1 MIELRYNKDG
11 KLEYRTSVG
20 SEQINTVGHREP
32 IWVTNWNEWK
42 IVPSE
47 EQSSVEKNATPTN
60 LSLRTERVVLDVTYD
75 ENTQGYPTTW
85 DWSTMVLNDGESVRV
100 IDKLELHCEYDEIDS
115 QIEKLTGERDTATID
130 AEIWKSLYYTADAS
144 RAMKQMT
151 LEKSEARVA
160 ELEALLESEMWGV
173 NCKPSASD
181 KRDGWIQAF
190 KILAN
195 IMPGIDIDGNDPIGT
210 ATKIYQAIRQQFTN
224 MSTLIE
230 SYARDN
236 RPSDWTH
243 QEMYRLG
250 FGDIKSGMTA
260 DSVKILSEKYEQV
273 KKELDD
279 YKITDAEPVAWGV
292 MTKSESPQVVVGNP
306 SPWKHMYL
314 YFLKRDADEWRSM
327 HGGTVFPL
335 YAAPWLTEEDR
346 ETLLRLSYSL
356 DYVQYAT
363 SADFIR
369 SLLARSTPKVK
380 EIK

>member
-1 MIELRYNKDG
+1 MA
-11 KLEYRTSVG
+11 
-20 SEQINTVGHREP
+20 
-32 IWVTNWNEWK
+32 WNEWV

-60 LSLRTERVVLDVTYD
+60 PSLRTERVVLDVTYD

-173 NCKPSASD
+173 NCKPSAPD
-181 KRDGWIQAF
+181 
-190 KILAN
+190 
-195 IMPGIDIDGNDPIGT
+195 
-210 ATKIYQAIRQQFTN
+210 
-224 MSTLIE
+224 
-230 SYARDN
+230 
-236 RPSDWTH
+236 
-243 QEMYRLG
+243 
-250 FGDIKSGMTA
+250 
-260 DSVKILSEKYEQV
+260 
-273 KKELDD
+273 
-279 YKITDAEPVAWGV
+279 
-292 MTKSESPQVVVGNP
+292 
-306 SPWKHMYL
+306 
-314 YFLKRDADEWRSM
+314 
-327 HGGTVFPL
+327 
-335 YAAPWLTEEDR
+335 WLTKEDR

-369 SLLARSTPKVK
+369 SLLARSTQKLKEPKDVN
-380 EIK
+380 